1 MEPTL
6 ERARAWLRDDPDED
20 TKKELAA
27 LLADPKANEKELED
41 RFAGELEFG
50 TAGLRGVIGAG
61 SNRMNRAVVR
71 RATFGLGKS
80 LLARPISVRN
90 PRSSA
95 PVVMIGYD
103 GRRLSREM
111 AEDAARVLLH
121 MGIRVH
127 LSHAICPTPLAA
139 FACVKLHADAGIMV
153 TASHNPPE
161 YNGYKVYWGNGAQIV
176 PPIDEDIARR
186 IAAAPAAKD
195 IPLGDLEHETRSGL
209 FSIVGPEMEEAYL
222 EGLAKLT
229 RKGGDRDFTIV
240 YTALHGTGHA
250 LCTTALARAGFDK
263 VFSVPEQKDPDGA
276 FPTVAF
282 PNPEEKGSMDL
293 AFALAR
299 EKKAELVLANDPDAD
314 RLAVAVPDASM
325 PTGYLQL
332 TGNAVGILLGHHIL
346 TRDTNGHGGAAKRL
360 ALASIVSSPM
370 FGVVVKKLGVR
381 FEETLTGFKWI
392 EHRAMEVE
400 RESGEQ
406 MAFGFEEALGYSIGT
421 LVRDKDGISA
431 AVVFAELLAQLRGQK
446 KTLRDRVEE
455 LFREHGLY
463 VSGQVNVVRKGPT
476 GPQEIGAI
484 MKKLRAAPPK
494 ELGGLAVVATTDYE
508 ARVRVDVKSGTRTNL
523 ALPVSN
529 VLGYE
534 LEGGSRVIARPS
546 GTEPKAKFYFD
557 VREDVAK
564 TEKLADA
571 EVRAHAKL
579 EKVRDAFVKLT
590 S

>member
-1 MEPTL
+1 
-6 ERARAWLRDDPDED
+6 
-20 TKKELAA
+20 
-27 LLADPKANEKELED
+27 
-41 RFAGELEFG
+41 
-50 TAGLRGVIGAG
+50 
-61 SNRMNRAVVR
+61 
-71 RATFGLGKS
+71 
-80 LLARPISVRN
+80 
-90 PRSSA
+90 
-95 PVVMIGYD
+95 
-103 GRRLSREM
+103 
-111 AEDAARVLLH
+111 
-121 MGIRVH
+121 
-127 LSHAICPTPLAA
+127 
-139 FACVKLHADAGIMV
+139 MV

-161 YNGYKVYWGNGAQIV
+161 YNGYKVYWNNGAQIV

-195 IPLGDLEHETRSGL
+195 IPLGDIEHEKRTGL
-209 FSIVGPEMEEAYL
+209 FSIIGTEMDEAYL

-240 YTALHGTGHA
+240 YTALHGTGHK
-250 LCTTALARAGFDK
+250 LCTEALKRAGFDK

-282 PNPEEKGSMDL
+282 PNPEEKGAMDL
-293 AFALAR
+293 SFALAR
-299 EKKAELVLANDPDAD
+299 EKKAELVLANDPDSD
-314 RLAVAVPDASM
+314 RLAVAVPDAAS

-346 TRDTNGHGGAAKRL
+346 TRDANGAGTGAAKRV

-431 AVVFAELLAQLRGQK
+431 AVVFAELVAQLRGQK

-484 MKKLRAAPPK
+484 MKKLRGAPPK
-494 ELGGLAVVATTDYE
+494 ELGGLAVVATTDYQ
-508 ARVRVDVKSGTRTNL
+508 ARERIDAKTGKKTSL

-564 TEKLADA
+564 TEKLSDA
-571 EVRAHAKL
+571 EARANAKL
-579 EKVRDAFVKLT
+579 AKVRDDFVKIT

>member
-1 MEPTL
+1 MEGTL

-20 TKKELAA
+20 TKKELDA

-71 RATFGLGKS
+71 RATYGLGKA
-80 LLARPISVRN
+80 LLTRPISVRN

-95 PVVMIGYD
+95 PVVVIGYD
-103 GRRLSREM
+103 GRRLSKEL

-121 MGIRVH
+121 LGIRVH

-139 FACVKLHADAGIMV
+139 FACVKLHADAGVMV

-176 PPIDEDIARR
+176 PPVDEDIARR

-195 IPLGDLEHETRSGL
+195 IPLGDIEQAKRTGL
-209 FSIVGPEMEEAYL
+209 FSIIGPDMEEAYL

-250 LCTTALARAGFDK
+250 LCTTALARAGFEK
-263 VFSVPEQKDPDGA
+263 VFSVPQQSQPDGA

-282 PNPEEKGSMDL
+282 PNPEEKGAMDL
-293 AFALAR
+293 SFALAR

-314 RLAVAVPDASM
+314 RLAVAVPDATS

-332 TGNAVGILLGHHIL
+332 TGNAVGVLLGHHVL
-346 TRDTNGHGGAAKRL
+346 TRDHDGHAGAKKRI

-370 FGVVVKKLGVR
+370 LGAVAKKHGVR
-381 FEETLTGFKWI
+381 YEETLTGFKWI

-400 RESGEQ
+400 RESGEEL
-406 MAFGFEEALGYSIGT
+406 AFGYEEALGYTIGT

-431 AVVFAELLAQLRGQK
+431 AVVFAELVAQLRAQK
-446 KTLRDRVEE
+446 KTIRDRVDE
-455 LFREHGLY
+455 LFREYGVYL
-463 VSGQVNVVRKGPT
+463 SGQVNVVRKGAT
-476 GPQEIGAI
+476 GPQEIAAI
-484 MKKLRAAPPK
+484 MKRFRDAPPST
-494 ELGGLAVVATTDYE
+494 LGGIAVVAIGDYQSR
-508 ARVRVDVKSGTRTNL
+508 ARVDLKSGAKTSI
-523 ALPVSN
+523 ALPPSN
-529 VLGYE
+529 VLAFE
-534 LEGGSRVIARPS
+534 LADGSRVIARPS

-557 VREDVAK
+557 VREEVKSGEAVSAAEARAK
-564 TEKLADA
+564 EKLARLSEDF
-571 EVRAHAKL
+571 AKL
-579 EKVRDAFVKLT
+579 